1 MQSKLSI
8 AGHPIHPMLV
18 TVPIGLF
25 VWAFF
30 ADIVYL
36 ATDKDETWYD
46 ISYYS
51 GIAAIVTA
59 LVAAVAGLVDYLTLA
74 VKTDARAMATAHLLL
89 NVTVVGLYLVAA
101 LLQMDEGALGGTELT
116 LVLILHGAG
125 SGLLLLSG
133 WLGGEMSY
141 RRHLAVI
148 PDDLELE
155 RAENQRHMQPGERGG
170 GLRSR

>member
-1 MQSKLSI
+1 
-8 AGHPIHPMLV
+8 MLV

-25 VWAFF
+25 VWAFV
-30 ADIVYL
+30 ADIIYL
-36 ATDKDETWYD
+36 ATDKNETWYD

-59 LVAAVAGLVDYLTLA
+59 LAAAAAGLVDYLTLA
-74 VKTDARAMATAHLLL
+74 VKTDARAIATAHMLL
-89 NVTVVGLYLVAA
+89 NVTVVGLYLVAV
-101 LLQMDEGALGGTELT
+101 LLQMDEGALEGGNLT
-116 LVLILHGAG
+116 LVVILHAAG

-148 PDDLELE
+148 PDDIELE
-155 RAENQRHMQPGERGG
+155 RAENQRHMQPGELRGA
-170 GLRSR
+170 RR